1 MELDEWEEP
10 PEEGNASLDQLIIG
24 ATKTPMVSRRSAESL
39 PMSNLRCQKMNSRAS
54 RMSLSNS
61 SELIVC
67 SDIKRLSLGWLC
79 ACEEQLIT

>member
-54 RMSLSNS
+54 RTSLSNS
-61 SELIVC
+61 SELLYAQI
-67 SDIKRLSLGWLC
+67 LN
-79 ACEEQLIT
+79 ACPWDGSVPVKLESS